1 MYFVKVP
8 KIVQT
13 FYGSLV
19 WEISEIEKNIYLTFD
34 DGPDPAVTADVLEVL
49 NRYQAKATFFCSGQ
63 KAVRHPGILTDVKAE
78 GHCIGNHSFDHLDGW
93 KTPLDAYVKNVEKAA
108 ELFKT
113 KLFRPP
119 YGKITRNQIA
129 FLFPEYRIVMWN
141 LMPGDFDSKVSR
153 EKVLHRA
160 IRYTKKGTIIVLHDD
175 ARFRDKMLFAL
186 PEYLRYFTEKG
197 FRFMSLERT
206 FN

>member
-8 KIVQT
+8 KIVQA

-19 WEISEIEKNIYLTFD
+19 WEIREINKNIYLTFD
-34 DGPDPAVTADVLEVL
+34 DGPDPMVTPDVIDLL

-63 KAVRHPGILTDVKAE
+63 KAERYPGILSDLRAE
-78 GHCIGNHSFDHLDGW
+78 GHCIGNHSFDHLNGW
-93 KTPLDAYVKNVEKAA
+93 KTPLETYVKNVEKAT
-108 ELFKT
+108 ELLKT

-119 YGKITRNQIA
+119 YGKITRRQIA
-129 FLFPEYRIVMWN
+129 FLQPEYRIVMWN
-141 LMPGDFDSKVSR
+141 LMPGDFDPKVSH

-160 IRYTKKGTIIVLHDD
+160 VRNTKNGTIIVFHDE
-175 ARFRDKMLFAL
+175 ARFGDKMLYAL
-186 PEYLRYFTEKG
+186 QEYLSYFTEKE
-197 FRFMSLERT
+197 FRFVSLERT

>member
-19 WEISEIEKNIYLTFD
+19 WDISETNKSIYLTFD
-34 DGPDPAVTADVLEVL
+34 DGPDPTVTPDVLDLL

-63 KAVRHPGILTDVKAE
+63 KAGSHPGILTDLRTD
-78 GHCIGNHSFDHLDGW
+78 GHCIGNHSFDHLNGW
-93 KTPLDAYVKNVEKAA
+93 KTPLDTYVKNVEKAA
-108 ELFKT
+108 ELLES

-119 YGKITRNQIA
+119 YGKITRKQIA
-129 FLFPEYRIVMWN
+129 FLHPEYRIVMWN
-141 LMPGDFDSKVSR
+141 LMPGDFDPKVSR
-153 EKVLHRA
+153 ETVAHRA
-160 IRYTKKGTIIVLHDD
+160 IRYTKKGTIIVFHDD
-175 ARFRDKMLFAL
+175 ARFRDKMLYAL
-186 PEYLRYFTEKG
+186 SEYLRYFTEKG
-197 FRFMSLERT
+197 FRFVSLERT